1 MTRQI
6 QLLDVVALLDD
17 RQDLGLVRGQV
28 GTVVEIYE
36 PTVFE
41 VEFNDVQGCP
51 YALEAISAEELM
63 LLHHALVPEE
73 SAQSHEENL
82 DESGSEK
89 NVMSQEENDSG
100 TDGFF
105 NLIRRIRRRPS

>member
-6 QLLDVVALLDD
+6 QLLDVVALLND

-28 GTVVEIYE
+28 GTVVEVYE

-51 YALEAISAEELM
+51 YASEAVSADELM
-63 LLHHALVPEE
+63 VLHHQLVSKEDLASLRQDSTGYWNATQMIQISSDLDNAQKETTSSE
-73 SAQSHEENL
+73 SESSLNL
-82 DESGSEK
+82 
-89 NVMSQEENDSG
+89 
-100 TDGFF
+100 
-105 NLIRRIRRRPS
+105 